1 MSGAD
6 FMDPDPQGT
15 FQSWMNDL
23 FRDDARERAA
33 EERLAKAED
42 HLAAA
47 RADLDK
53 VGDAIRS
60 GDLPVREVT
69 R

>member
-1 MSGAD
+1 MTAD
-6 FMDPDPQGT
+6 LLGPDPAVEWQDWT
-15 FQSWMNDL
+15 NSM

-60 GDLPVREVT
+60 GDLPVREGT
-69 R
+69 S

>member
-1 MSGAD
+1 MTAD
-6 FMDPDPQGT
+6 LLGPDPAAEWQDWT
-15 FQSWMNDL
+15 NSM
-23 FRDDARERAA
+23 FRADARERAA

-60 GDLPVREVT
+60 GDLPVT
-69 R
+69 SGGTS

>member
-1 MSGAD
+1 MSAD
-6 FMDPDPQGT
+6 LLGPDPAVEWQDWT
-15 FQSWMNDL
+15 NSM
-23 FRDDARERAA
+23 FRADARERAA